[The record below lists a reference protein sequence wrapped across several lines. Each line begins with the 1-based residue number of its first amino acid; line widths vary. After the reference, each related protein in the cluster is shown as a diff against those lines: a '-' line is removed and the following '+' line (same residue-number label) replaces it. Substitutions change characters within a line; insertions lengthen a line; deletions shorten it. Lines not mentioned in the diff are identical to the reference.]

1 MKGGK
6 GEIKTNPYLREA
18 FLEVV
23 ENQLEADDPPETRET
38 LERLMGEGMS
48 EADARAHIAAVVAV
62 ETYAVMKSQDVF
74 NRERF
79 VRNLRALPEEPKL

>member
-1 MKGGK
+1 LKWWRISLK
-6 GEIKTNPYLREA
+6 RTTHPRH
-18 FLEVV
+18 
-23 ENQLEADDPPETRET
+23 
-38 LERLMGEGMS
+38 ERLLRGLWGGMS

>member
-1 MKGGK
+1 MKGK
-6 GEIKTNPYLREA
+6 KRRIKTNPHLREA

-23 ENQLEADDPPETRET
+23 DNQLEADDPPETGET

-48 EADARAHIAAVVAV
+48 EADARLLIAGVVAV
-62 ETYAVMKSQDVF
+62 EVYAIMKNQEVF

-79 VRNLRALPEEPKL
+79 VQNLRALPEEPKP

>member
-1 MKGGK
+1 MKTRQPR
-6 GEIKTNPYLREA
+6 IRPNPHLREA

-23 ENQLEADDPPETRET
+23 ENQLEANDPPETRET
-38 LERLMGEGMS
+38 LVRLMEDGMN